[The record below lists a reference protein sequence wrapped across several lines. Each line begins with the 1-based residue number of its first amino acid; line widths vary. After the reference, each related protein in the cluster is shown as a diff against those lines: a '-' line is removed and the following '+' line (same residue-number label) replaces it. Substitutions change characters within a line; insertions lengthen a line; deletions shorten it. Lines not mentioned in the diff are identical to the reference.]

1 MACTSSCCK
10 WIHVLAFA
18 EQVVWTAWRS
28 SNNTMGTKPWSHCES
43 KWCLVITVQSEFQT
57 VMMTPACAPICLH
70 LCHMLFCV
78 TLAVPHLPTKP
89 PQHTCISTYWQ
100 LYSSNIIWVYVRKC
114 PWNYPVKYL
123 FNVCKAKR
131 AAVNYSSRQYNSH
144 QTNEFMLFWKM
155 NKIPLSICLRCAICT
170 RKLCRYTRDV
180 FWPNSTNKRGEDV

>member
-57 VMMTPACAPICLH
+57 VMMTPACTPFCLH

-78 TLAVPHLPTKP
+78 KLAVPHLPNIYLMCVKPKEQQWTTPADNITLIKLMSSCCSGRWTKSLC
-89 PQHTCISTYWQ
+89 QSASDV
-100 LYSSNIIWVYVRKC
+100 LYVQENCAGIQEMSSDRILLI
-114 PWNYPVKYL
+114 
-123 FNVCKAKR
+123 
-131 AAVNYSSRQYNSH
+131 
-144 QTNEFMLFWKM
+144 
-155 NKIPLSICLRCAICT
+155 
-170 RKLCRYTRDV
+170 
-180 FWPNSTNKRGEDV
+180 RGERMYRIL